1 MNYYDTII
9 QTHQDSLGGG
19 SSLHNTLLT
28 KPTDGFMVSVY
39 GYEYSVPAN
48 CSLGEYISAWMSVQK
63 RAEAIQLIEGVHT
76 YVGTWLHDGHIVFD
90 VSYNIPIWADAQAM
104 GIANKQK
111 AVYDVANGKELFLSP
126 PDDDDDDDYSDIYAE
141 IDRFNDERYRE
152 LDSDLN
158 P

>member
-9 QTHQDSLGGG
+9 QTHQDSLDGG

-39 GYEYSVPAN
+39 GHEYSVPAD
-48 CSLGEYISAWMSVQK
+48 CSIGEYISAWMSVQK
-63 RAEAIQLIEGVHT
+63 RAEAIQLREGIHT

-90 VSYNIPIWADAQAM
+90 VSYNIPAWADAQVM
-104 GIANKQK
+104 GLANKQK
-111 AVYDVANGKELFLSP
+111 AVYDVENSKDIFLSP
-126 PDDDDDDDYSDIYAE
+126 PDDTDDDDYDAFDAE
-141 IDRFNDERYRE
+141 IDLFINERYRD
-152 LDSDLN
+152 LDEDLN